1 VVVLLQQVLT
11 GLATGAVYS
20 LLALALV
27 VIHQTTHHLNLAQG
41 EMATLSTLTAWQL
54 LSWGVPYWAA
64 FAVTLALSFAGGAAI
79 QRLVMHP
86 LRGGNALVQFA
97 AMIALFLLV
106 NSVTNAIWGP
116 NARAFPSILPA
127 RPLFEGAPISGQRV
141 GIILVGG
148 ALVVVLYLFLRRSRL
163 GLNLRATAANPVPAR
178 LAGIAVD
185 RMRMIGWGI
194 AATIGAAA
202 GMLLAPIVT
211 LDPQMMFNVLPFAF
225 AATIVGGVSSPLGA
239 VVGGLVIGVVEA
251 LVTIY
256 APALGRELKLSL
268 LFVAILAILLVRP
281 EGLFVRRTGAR
292 L

>member
-1 VVVLLQQVLT
+1 
-11 GLATGAVYS
+11 
-20 LLALALV
+20 
-27 VIHQTTHHLNLAQG
+27 
-41 EMATLSTLTAWQL
+41 M
-54 LSWGVPYWAA
+54 
-64 FAVTLALSFAGGAAI
+64 
-79 QRLVMHP
+79 
-86 LRGGNALVQFA
+86 
-97 AMIALFLLV
+97 
-106 NSVTNAIWGP
+106 
-116 NARAFPSILPA
+116 
-127 RPLFEGAPISGQRV
+127 
-141 GIILVGG
+141 
-148 ALVVVLYLFLRRSRL
+148 
-163 GLNLRATAANPVPAR
+163 PAR